1 MQVPILFG
9 TPLWHFRETLPKS
22 AYQWAITYAGAN
34 PESAVKSNR
43 GGYQSIQQ
51 SIDVLPY
58 KDYLYKTLV
67 DNFHPLEEFKID
79 GWWLNINE
87 KGNYNIPHT
96 HPATDLAGIW
106 YITDNEGLLY
116 FQDPLITTRSNIY
129 ERIYSNWN
137 ETCNKSMKCSAGDI
151 LIFPSDVPHSVEEH
165 KLNTPRISISF
176 NMIAK
181 F

>member
-1 MQVPILFG
+1 MQLPILFG

-22 AYQWAITYAGAN
+22 AYQWAIRYAKKN
-34 PESAVKSNR
+34 PESVVKSNR

-58 KDYLYKTLV
+58 KDYLYKTLI
-67 DNFHPLEEFKID
+67 DNFHPFEEFRID

-87 KGNYNIPHT
+87 RGNYNIPHT

-137 ETCNKSMKCSAGDI
+137 ETCNKSMRCSAGDI

-165 KLNTPRISISF
+165 KLNTPRISVSF
-176 NMIAK
+176 NMLAK